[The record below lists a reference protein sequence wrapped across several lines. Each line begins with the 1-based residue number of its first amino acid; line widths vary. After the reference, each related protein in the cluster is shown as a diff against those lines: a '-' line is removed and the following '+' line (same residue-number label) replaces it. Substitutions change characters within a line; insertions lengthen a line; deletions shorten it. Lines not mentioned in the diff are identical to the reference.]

1 MIYSEIAAIL
11 GDQDGDSHRSVEC
24 GGDDCDDSE
33 WDIYPGE
40 PCFNKCFDD
49 VLKGGIC
56 QAGTGECIYDS
67 VIMNCEEMGDPCRL
81 DRCVEVSGGDDVC
94 SADTGPNLCG
104 GLVPCGR
111 SVDDPTTPY
120 HEDDN
125 CTLCHLILMM
135 QLIMDFLFK
144 IAAVVA
150 ALFIA
155 ASGTMYIF
163 ATGRPEMMSLAKT
176 TFKLTLLGFTLIFI
190 AWILVNTI
198 LTMFG
203 YIDPLENNEWHIMC

>member
-1 MIYSEIAAIL
+1 MPKIFQNKSFLKSIKVFLLCLIIFTGFL
-11 GDQDGDSHRSVEC
+11 GKADIIQGASCTGD
-24 GGDDCDDSE
+24 
-33 WDIYPGE
+33 
-40 PCFNKCFDD
+40 K
-49 VLKGGIC
+49 
-56 QAGTGECIYDS
+56 
-67 VIMNCEEMGDPCRL
+67 
-81 DRCVEVSGGDDVC
+81 DR
-94 SADTGPNLCG
+94 P

-111 SVDDPTTPY
+111 ECDVTTTSY
-120 HEDDN
+120 HEDAP
-125 CTLCHLILMM
+125 CTICHLILMM

-150 ALFIA
+150 AFFIA

-163 ATGRPEMMSLAKT
+163 SAGRPEMLSLAKT
-176 TFKLTLLGFTLIFI
+176 TFKLTLLGFGLIFT

>member
-1 MIYSEIAAIL
+1 MKKLFQNKSFLKSIQIFLVCLVVL
-11 GDQDGDSHRSVEC
+11 GGCLSYAGAVNGVDCVGDR
-24 GGDDCDDSE
+24 DK
-33 WDIYPGE
+33 P
-40 PCFNKCFDD
+40 
-49 VLKGGIC
+49 
-56 QAGTGECIYDS
+56 
-67 VIMNCEEMGDPCRL
+67 
-81 DRCVEVSGGDDVC
+81 
-94 SADTGPNLCG
+94 

-111 SVDDPTTPY
+111 DCNVTTTSY
-120 HEDDN
+120 VEDQP
-125 CTLCHLILMM
+125 CTICHLILMM

-163 ATGRPEMMSLAKT
+163 ATGRPEMLSLAKT